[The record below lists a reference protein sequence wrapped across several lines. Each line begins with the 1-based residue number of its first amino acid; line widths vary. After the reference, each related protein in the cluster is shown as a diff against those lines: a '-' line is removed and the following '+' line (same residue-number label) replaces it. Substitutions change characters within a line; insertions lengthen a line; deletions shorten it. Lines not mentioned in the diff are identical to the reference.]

1 MTASQHGVP
10 LEAVMQPSGW
20 AEPACLGWLQVLLQ
34 ERFGVA
40 FQLDTKGAYLVISHE
55 SDRGGIAVRINPGFA
70 SSIPVGCGSWDAQ
83 AEGWHAPLA
92 KPLPAPG
99 QARLPVELISKG
111 SDGYVIDY
119 DILGLTYW
127 MLSRREEVEHGKG
140 DRYDR
145 FSTHVSHAFQ
155 HGYLDRP
162 VVDEWLFILRQA
174 VQRQWPELQLRPL
187 HYSMRVSHDVD
198 EPSRYAFKSLR
209 ALTRVVAIDVLRHGD
224 WSAPLRALHVKLKGQ
239 RRLVAGDPANTFDW
253 LMGMSERYG
262 LKSAFYFIC
271 GRTNPAMDADY
282 ELEWPA
288 IRALLREINGRG
300 HEIGLHPSFETYRQA
315 ELIEAEVQRLKT
327 VCAEEG
333 VQQAEWGGRMHY
345 LRWAHPLT
353 MRAWEQ
359 AGMTYDSTL
368 GYADMP
374 GFRCGTCHEYPAF
387 DPVEGR
393 QLNLRIRPLIAME
406 VTVMSTTYMGLGQG
420 AEAVAQF
427 EALIRACRAVGGCFT
442 LLWHN
447 SNLSTPAERALYE
460 RVLELG
466 AVEKDA

>member
-1 MTASQHGVP
+1 MTESQKNTWATD
-10 LEAVMQPSGW
+10 AVLRWM
-20 AEPACLGWLQVLLQ
+20 EKVLR
-34 ERFGVA
+34 ERFGYGFKLEKAGEYVLLSA
-40 FQLDTKGAYLVISHE
+40 PGRTGVIECSCYSSWTEVHASELPCSDWGCESATWGTVLD
-55 SDRGGIAVRINPGFA
+55 
-70 SSIPVGCGSWDAQ
+70 Q
-83 AEGWHAPLA
+83 Q
-92 KPLPAPG
+92 LPAPG
-99 QARLPVELISKG
+99 VAALPSPLIYPVAS
-111 SDGYVIDY
+111 GYRVAY
-119 DILGLTYW
+119 DIFGLTYW
-127 MLSRREEVEHGKG
+127 MLARCEEVGEGPR
-140 DRYDR
+140 DRYER
-145 FSTHVSHAFQ
+145 FPSQASHAYR
-155 HGYLDRP
+155 HGYLQRP
-162 VVDEWLFILRQA
+162 IVDEWLHILRQ
-174 VQRQWPELQLRPL
+174 VIERQWPELDLKPACF
-187 HYSMRVSHDVD
+187 SMRVSHDVD
-198 EPSRYAFKSLR
+198 EPSRYAFKSWRRL
-209 ALTRVVAIDVLRHGD
+209 LRVVAIDVLRQRD
-224 WSAPLRALHVKLKGQ
+224 WLAPLQALRV
-239 RRLVAGDPANTFDW
+239 RLFGRKMLAKADPANTFAW
-253 LMGMSERYG
+253 LMDLSERHG

-271 GRTNPAMDADY
+271 GRTQPAMDADY

-288 IRALLREINGRG
+288 LRQLLREIHDRG
-300 HEIGLHPSFETYRQA
+300 HEIGIHPSFETYRQA

-327 VCAEEG
+327 VCTEEG

-406 VTVMSTTYMGLGQG
+406 VTVMSPTYMGLGQG